1 MRHRYTMVTDRNQ
14 FAGRAGSTAS
24 SGGRTRVTRCGS
36 AVWLALSMV
45 IIAGC
50 QQQQSWDSV
59 LLIVVDTLRADHLGV
74 YGHGRGTSP
83 NIDRWSRDAA
93 IFETAVA
100 TSPWTLPTFG
110 TLLTG
115 ELPSRH
121 GAGFHEMID
130 GERVFTAL
138 DSGVQTLPETLAQRD
153 IATGAVMNNPFLH
166 PRFGI
171 ARGFDTY
178 DYVPGNNV
186 EIRRADDVVDAAVGW
201 LDDHGADPFLLLV
214 HLFDAHLSYD
224 PPHPFRGTFTGDPD
238 AEGYRDVRVREI
250 RPMLQRGEAV
260 DFEFLEAAY
269 DEEIAFVDA
278 EVGRLLD
285 EVQRRGIGERTLVL
299 LTADHGE
306 EFLDHGGFEHG
317 HTMYQELLRVPLLAW
332 GPGVVPRR
340 IQEAVSLLDVPATI
354 LEGLGVETFT
364 ALPGVSLL
372 AALEGEALLAS
383 RTLVAE
389 APKYGA
395 DRSAAVQWPLKVIRG
410 PRDTLQLFDL
420 VSDPAELVN
429 LAAERPRDAER
440 MSRILEAIQ
449 ASQTA
454 AGGDSSPVEL
464 DPEMLRQLRSL
475 GYVR

>member
-1 MRHRYTMVTDRNQ
+1 V
-14 FAGRAGSTAS
+14 GVVGL
-24 SGGRTRVTRCGS
+24 VLS
-36 AVWLALSMV
+36 AVIL
-45 IIAGC
+45 AGC
-50 QQQQSWDSV
+50 QQQRPWDSV

-74 YGHGRGTSP
+74 YGHSRETSP
-83 NIDRWSRDAA
+83 NIDRWSEDAA

-115 ELPSRH
+115 ELPSLHR
-121 GAGFHEMID
+121 AGFHRMVD
-130 GERVFTAL
+130 GQRVFTVLAS
-138 DSGVQTLPETLAQRD
+138 DVPTIPETLAQRD
-153 IATGAVMNNPFLH
+153 IATAAVMNNPFLH

-201 LDDHGADPFLLLV
+201 LDDHDADPFLLLV

-224 PPHPFRGTFTGDPD
+224 PPHPFRGKFTGDPE

-250 RPMLQRGEAV
+250 RPMLRRGEAV

-269 DEEIAFVDA
+269 DEEIAFVDS

-285 EVQRRGIGERTLVL
+285 AVQRRGIGERTLVL

-317 HTMYQELLRVPLLAW
+317 HTMYQELIRVPLLAW

-340 IQEAVSLLDVPATI
+340 IQEPVSLLDVPATI

-372 AALEGEALLAS
+372 AALEGGSSPAS
-383 RTLVAE
+383 RPLVAE

-395 DRSAAVQWPLKVIRG
+395 DRSAVVQWPLKLVRG
-410 PRDTLQLFDL
+410 PRDDVHLFDL
-420 VSDPAELVN
+420 VSDPAESVN
-429 LAAERPRDAER
+429 LAAERPRDVER
-440 MSRILEAIQ
+440 MSRTLEAIQ
-449 ASQTA
+449 LSQA
-454 AGGDSSPVEL
+454 AGSEYEPVEL
-464 DPEMLRQLRSL
+464 DPETLKQLRSL